1 MRNLRLTVGELA
13 ETLSA
18 AIKRGSLDKTA
29 VILWAE
35 QTNEGD
41 EYCKEFDVPN
51 GTVLLGLEML
61 KNGNVE
67 RGTYSI
73 CPKKLH
79 TYVQ

>member
-13 ETLSA
+13 EGLNS
-18 AIKRGSLDKTA
+18 AIKRGVIDKTA

-41 EYCKEFDVPN
+41 EYCKELDVPN

-61 KNGNVE
+61 RNGNVE

-79 TYVQ
+79 TYIQ